1 MATKTKL
8 TKVQQQLVDNG
19 FYLAKVTMYRQG
31 SDGWPTDIVDTYT
44 GYIKVQGTI
53 VWKQREGART
63 RFLSDIC
70 TTASRLIRIE
80 EIEA

>member
-1 MATKTKL
+1 MATKRKL

-31 SDGWPTDIVDTYT
+31 SDGWPTDIIDTYT
-44 GYIKVQGTI
+44 GYIKVEGTL

-63 RFLSDIC
+63 RCLSQIC
-70 TTASRLIRIE
+70 TTSKRLISIE
-80 EIEA
+80 EIGA

>member
-1 MATKTKL
+1 MNAVVKP
-8 TKVQQQLVDNG
+8 TKVQQKLIENG

-31 SDGWPTDIVDTYT
+31 SDGWPSDIIDTYT
-44 GYIKVQGTI
+44 GYIKVEGTI

-63 RFLSDIC
+63 RFLSEIC

-80 EIEA
+80 EVGV